1 MCTSR
6 NLVLLILSTAARL
19 TISYQNL
26 FNFLHI
32 QEEIVF
38 FTSDQMAHL
47 VLGVG
52 FMIVSIGLSQSSHL
66 HT

>member
-6 NLVLLILSTAARL
+6 NLVLLILSAAAQL
-19 TISYQNL
+19 TVSYQNL

-52 FMIVSIGLSQSSHL
+52 FMIVSIGLSQSCHL

>member
-1 MCTSR
+1 M
-6 NLVLLILSTAARL
+6 LLILSAAARL
-19 TISYQNL
+19 TVSYQNL

-32 QEEIVF
+32 QEEIGFF

-47 VLGVG
+47 VVGVG
-52 FMIVSIGLSQSSHL
+52 FMIVSIGLSQSCHL